1 MERGREQ
8 PPGSAPTAVPRP
20 ARRVAHARVPVSQ
33 TTAETLEDLP
43 RFANAFFVAYSSQIG
58 HGMQFAL
65 GADFYSC
72 TVASAIT

>member
-1 MERGREQ
+1 
-8 PPGSAPTAVPRP
+8 
-20 ARRVAHARVPVSQ
+20 VPVSQ